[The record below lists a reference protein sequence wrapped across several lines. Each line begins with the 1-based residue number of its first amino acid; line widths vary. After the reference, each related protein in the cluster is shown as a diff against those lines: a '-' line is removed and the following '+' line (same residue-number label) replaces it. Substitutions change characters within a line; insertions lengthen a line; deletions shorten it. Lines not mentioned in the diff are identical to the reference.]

1 MSTAAPS
8 FETDIKPLFNDRDRS
23 SMLSAFDLWAYD
35 DVSGNADAILQ
46 AVSSGS
52 MPCYG
57 QWPAD
62 QVDLLRR
69 WVEGGKPA

>member
-1 MSTAAPS
+1 MPG
-8 FETDIKPLFNDRDRS
+8 FEKDIKPLFNARDRG
-23 SMLSAFDLWAYD
+23 SMQSQFDLWSYD
-35 DVSGNADAILQ
+35 DVSRNADAILQ
-46 AVSSGS
+46 AVDGGS

-69 WVEGGKPA
+69 WIDAGKPA